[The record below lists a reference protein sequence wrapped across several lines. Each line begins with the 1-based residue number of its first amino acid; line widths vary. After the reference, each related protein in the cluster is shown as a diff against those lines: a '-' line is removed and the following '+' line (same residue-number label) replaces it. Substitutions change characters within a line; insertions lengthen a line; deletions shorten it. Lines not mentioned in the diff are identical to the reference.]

1 MRTVTRGV
9 VLHRGQT
16 GYRGHVIRHILILI
30 HTYRY
35 THTYICMDVCIG
47 QEPLINEAECQGK
60 GENRETGRGD
70 FDEKLQSK
78 TK

>member
-1 MRTVTRGV
+1 
-9 VLHRGQT
+9 
-16 GYRGHVIRHILILI
+16 
-30 HTYRY
+30 
-35 THTYICMDVCIG
+35 MDVCIG